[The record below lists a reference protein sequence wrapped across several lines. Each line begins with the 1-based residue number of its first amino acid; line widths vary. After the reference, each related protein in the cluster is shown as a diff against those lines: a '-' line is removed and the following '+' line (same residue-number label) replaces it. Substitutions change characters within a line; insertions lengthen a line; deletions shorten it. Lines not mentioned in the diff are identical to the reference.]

1 MRIYY
6 QHLVRPVPKMSWV
19 VWRRRKNFFRS
30 MEPLLQFMWMMW
42 SQISTFPFKIHNLGV
57 FDKKIEEL
65 ADRARHDAKQSNL
78 SRNLHAYIHKKDKT
92 LPVPITSV
100 MTPVKTRVSRRFAT
114 ARRPWPVLHLSSWI
128 KTGMEADQFAGFF
141 LLNGFKLDNLAQAE
155 DNLELFWDRYKSVD
169 PNTPPNPRRTLP
181 FYVHGDEGR
190 GQVKRPVLV
199 ISFQGLMSWDGNGV
213 QRVNSVKNLR
223 KLKVQFLYM
232 NTLLI

>member
-1 MRIYY
+1 MHAHTLY
-6 QHLVRPVPKMSWV
+6 HLARPAPKMSWD
-19 VWRRRKNFFRS
+19 VWRRHKNFFRS
-30 MEPLLQFMWMMW
+30 MEPLLQFMWMTKFCPKFRHYH
-42 SQISTFPFKIHNLGV
+42 SIKIHNLGV

-65 ADRARHDAKQSNL
+65 ADRARHDANRSNL

-141 LLNGFKLDNLAQAE
+141 LLNGFKLDNLVQAE
-155 DNLELFWDRYKSVD
+155 DNLELFRDRYKSVD
-169 PNTPPNPRRTLP
+169 SNTPPNPRRTLP

-213 QRVNSVKNLR
+213 QRVNSVKSLR
-223 KLKVQFLYM
+223 KLRVLFCY
-232 NTLLI
+232 